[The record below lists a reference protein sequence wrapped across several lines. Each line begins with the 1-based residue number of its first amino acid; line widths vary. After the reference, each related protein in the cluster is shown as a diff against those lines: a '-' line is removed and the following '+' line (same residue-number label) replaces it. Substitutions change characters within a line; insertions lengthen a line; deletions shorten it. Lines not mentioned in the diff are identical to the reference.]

1 MSNARS
7 HARAWERAFSFPARR
22 EVRRTPGISCEAVPA
37 FTLAARAQDGTLWA
51 RSGAVLSF
59 VSFIPLFG
67 GPACPAIVRYAVAG
81 RHGSSRP

>member
-37 FTLAARAQDGTLWA
+37 PTVDGAGMRRHL
-51 RSGAVLSF
+51 SGSHASL
-59 VSFIPLFG
+59 P
-67 GPACPAIVRYAVAG
+67 
-81 RHGSSRP
+81 